1 MALLGSGLRSAFSSA
16 GSKETVTV
24 QAAGRRNPWIN
35 FQNGRNLQSPTLGI
49 YPNTMVAVGSN
60 AIVTPDVAP
69 TGATSI
75 NASTDSDFKGV
86 LTADPITGVVRI
98 TNAHPAGSYTITVKA
113 FNGGGMTSTTYI
125 NGHQRNA
132 L

>member
-1 MALLGSGLRSAFSSA
+1 
-16 GSKETVTV
+16 
-24 QAAGRRNPWIN
+24 
-35 FQNGRNLQSPTLGI
+35 
-49 YPNTMVAVGSN
+49 MVAVGSN

-98 TNAHPAGSYTITVKA
+98 TNVHPAGSYTITVKA
-113 FNGGGMTSTTYI
+113 FNGGGMTSTTFTLTVI
-125 NGHQRNA
+125 SGTLCNGTVQFYQRT
-132 L
+132 